1 MEDTGTWIN
10 GILLAIVFFE
20 SAVIFSI
27 WIDQRLLYGNSLP
40 KNKNPKS
47 RFFGFNSRDY
57 VEFVLGI
64 IFLLI
69 VLWFAIFG
77 VAPIYLAV
85 TNLMNTNGVAISIP
99 YISIVLAFIAITV
112 TLAFNGINAIN
123 SVFIKVTNRNQA
135 NALHAR
141 LDNIENAL
149 HCSEIQSEKIENKK
163 TTKEIL
169 DSDESSKQP
178 TVLMS
183 FVTVLL
189 LAAFLFFSSLFLLM
203 WFPTCERTNISI
215 ALLAG
220 FVSGGFIL
228 LVQKLIIER
237 K

>member
-1 MEDTGTWIN
+1 MEDIGTSIN
-10 GILLAIVFFE
+10 VILLAIVFFE

-27 WIDQRLLYGNSLP
+27 WIDQRMLHGNSLP
-40 KNKNPKS
+40 KNKDSKS

-69 VLWFAIFG
+69 VLWFAFFG

-99 YISIVLAFIAITV
+99 YISIMLAFIAITV
-112 TLAFNGINAIN
+112 TLAFNGLNSIN
-123 SVFIKVTNRNQA
+123 SVFIKVTSRNQA

-163 TTKEIL
+163 ITKEIF
-169 DSDESSKQP
+169 DSDEPLNRP
-178 TVLMS
+178 TALMS
-183 FVTVLL
+183 FITVLL
-189 LAAFLFFSSLFLLM
+189 IAAFLFFSSLVILM
-203 WFPTCERTNISI
+203 WFPTSERTNISI